1 MLPQEV
7 KAEKGSRMVLK
18 GVEVWIIHN
27 FTTERGNVYDTGD
40 RAFILPN
47 GEPVR
52 DRTLLDLLP
61 DQHKQRALAWWD
73 QEFGDH
79 TMEVP
84 VEDTAQPSVADLMA
98 ENKAL
103 REQIALMQADPPGR
117 QEFFEPEK
125 GTQVA
130 KDAKGRFQ
138 AKSKVDRGSE
148 VLKNMGISG

>member
-40 RAFILPN
+40 GAFILPN

-84 VEDTAQPSVADLMA
+84 EDTVQPSVADLMA

-103 REQIALMQADPPGR
+103 REQIALMEANPPGQ
-117 QEFFEPEK
+117 QELFEPEK
-125 GTQVA
+125 RTQVT
-130 KDAKGRFQ
+130 KDTKGRFQ

-148 VLKNMGISG
+148 VLKDMGISG